1 VGLGLAL
8 GLAFFLDYWETNIY
22 TIDDLRRHVPL
33 PYMGMVP
40 RLDGGSDAMW
50 GGMSLKSLAAEEI
63 KAEKRQRSQ
72 KRVSTTRTALALASR
87 KVASRSKDDVSMV
100 AERFKF
106 LRGSLLLSKPG
117 SPPRVVLVTGPDKN
131 AGKTFVACNLAMSL
145 TDLDKKVLIIDADL
159 RNPQL
164 HKIFRFKNKVGLSN
178 VLSGQTALA
187 NGTIVST
194 PIPNFFALLA
204 GPPSPTPAE
213 LLGSRKMEETLA
225 ECAHHFDYVVLD
237 SAPLLPVFDSHYL
250 TVKCDS
256 NVLVVRSGHTS
267 RNAVKQSLDLI
278 DRVGGKVTG
287 VVLNDVNLADFA
299 QNYYYTYHSYEY
311 GTYAEETMER
321 AG

>member
-40 RLDGGSDAMW
+40 RLEGGSDAMW
-50 GGMSLKSLAAEEI
+50 GGLSLKNLAAEED
-63 KAEKRQRSQ
+63 AERRRKSTKRL
-72 KRVSTTRTALALASR
+72 STTRTALALAQR

-131 AGKTFVACNLAMSL
+131 AGKTFVACNLAVSL
-145 TDLDKKVLIIDADL
+145 TDLDKRVLIIDADL

-164 HKIFRFKNKVGLSN
+164 HKIFRFKNRVGLSN
-178 VLSGQTALA
+178 VLSGQTSLEK
-187 NGTIVST
+187 GCVVST
-194 PIPNFFALLA
+194 PIPNFYALLA

-213 LLGSRKMEETLA
+213 LLGSKKMEETLS
-225 ECAHHFDYVVLD
+225 ECARHFDYVVLD

-250 TVKCDS
+250 TVKCDA
-256 NVLVVRSGHTS
+256 NVLVVRSGQTS

-311 GTYAEETMER
+311 GTYAEETVER